1 VLVAQGVPG
10 LFGAVL
16 PPHATKLS
24 DHYYTDIAQPWRLRL
39 VMVEA
44 MACGIR
50 VLAFHRGSAS
60 EIIDQGVTGAV

>member
-1 VLVAQGVPG
+1 M
-10 LFGAVL
+10 FGATY
-16 PPHATKLS
+16 ATRDEKLS